1 MAKFLI
7 PVLFVLIQFTAQA
20 QKGFRLTG
28 TLSDSLNGKFIH
40 FYGIDYSGLNTPI
53 RDSIKIANGG
63 FEYTGSLTTPA
74 LLTSV
79 YIKEIPMFFGQI
91 FLENKHIHLRVTPGK
106 PYRFETTNNPVTKQY
121 IKWRAATSEPFVK
134 MYPLMNSIDSL
145 RNTGADTSL
154 IAEQEKTLHNIQQ
167 LQRQAEIEFVKTNQD
182 AYLSLYWLSYSL
194 FHRMQQQAAQ
204 LQSLYN
210 NLSSTLKAM
219 PEGKELENKLSI
231 LNQLKPGK
239 PAPLFTAASPE
250 GKSTSLEQFRGKYVL
265 LDFWASWCGPC
276 LEKIPEIRRI
286 HNAYRSNLE
295 ILGISLDQDK
305 EKWINAINK
314 YQLHWHHVSELKY
327 WNGKISKAYN
337 ISAIP
342 ATILIGPD
350 GNILAIN
357 PDLGKDLSKYVK

>member
-1 MAKFLI
+1 MAKYLI
-7 PVLFVLIQFTAQA
+7 PVLLALIQFTAQA
-20 QKGFRLTG
+20 QEGFRLTG

-53 RDSIKIANGG
+53 RDSVKIANGV

-91 FLENKHIHLRVTPGK
+91 FLENKHLQLRVTPGK
-106 PYRFETTNNPVTKQY
+106 PYRFETTNNPVTAQY
-121 IKWRAATSEPFVK
+121 IKWRAETSEPFVK

-145 RNTGADTSL
+145 RNANADSSL
-154 IAEQEKTLHNIQQ
+154 IAAQEKLLSSFQYSK
-167 LQRQAEIEFVKTNQD
+167 RQAEIEFVKTNPD

-194 FHRMQQQAAQ
+194 FHRMQQQPAQ
-204 LQSLYN
+204 LQSLYE
-210 NLSSTLKAM
+210 NLSSALRAL

-231 LNQLKPGK
+231 LNQLKPGN
-239 PAPLFTAASPE
+239 PAPLFTAASPD

-286 HNAYRSNLE
+286 HKAYGANLE
-295 ILGISLDQDK
+295 ILGISLDHDK
-305 EKWINAINK
+305 KKWINAINK
-314 YQLHWHHVSELKY
+314 YQLNWHHVSDLKY
-327 WNGKISKAYN
+327 WNGNISKAYN

-357 PDLGKDLSKYVK
+357 PDLGNDISKYVK